1 MSIKPVDRAD
11 ADRADAAAK
20 GGATAQR
27 AVPAISD
34 AQLLSV
40 LDTAADGIIIIDEHG
55 VVITYNKACE
65 RLFGYSAAEMIGRNV
80 SEIMPPDMAHAHD
93 NYINNYLTTGRR
105 KIIGIGREVK
115 GRHRD
120 GTVIPVHLS
129 VGEAITSAGRQFIGI
144 LRDLRAR
151 NESEQ
156 RLNQL
161 QTNLVRMAR
170 VSAIDEMGAALAHE
184 LNQPLTALMLYLQA
198 VERACAKHSAV
209 NPMPAGVLGILEK
222 AVREAERAGSII
234 QRMRQ
239 FVEKR
244 DPVRRMVDLNPL
256 IEEAIELTLLGSP
269 PGTRIDRAL
278 APDLPKLLVD
288 PVQIQQV
295 VVNLVRN
302 GLEAVKTCDRQVV
315 TVSTRA
321 TDNGGA
327 MVVEDSGPGIRA
339 DAIQELF
346 KPFSSSKSRGLG
358 LGLAISRSIAQN
370 HGGELTVDPGGGG
383 RGASFTLHLPLSE
396 GDEQWAAAQ
405 LASDE

>member
-1 MSIKPVDRAD
+1 MP
-11 ADRADAAAK
+11 AAAANS
-20 GGATAQR
+20 ATPNHLANPTDFR
-27 AVPAISD
+27 N
-34 AQLLSV
+34 
-40 LDTAADGIIIIDEHG
+40 DEHG

-80 SEIMPPDMAHAHD
+80 IAIMPPDMAHMHD
-93 NYINNYLTTGRR
+93 NYINNFLTTGRR
-105 KIIGIGREVK
+105 KIIGIGREVR
-115 GRHRD
+115 GQHRD

-129 VGEAITSAGRQFIGI
+129 VGEASTSAGRQFIGI

-209 NPMPAGVLGILEK
+209 NPMPPGVLGILEK

-302 GLEAVKTCDRQVV
+302 ALEAVKNCDRQVV

-339 DAIQELF
+339 DAVQELF

-396 GDEQWAAAQ
+396 DDERWAAEQ

>member
-1 MSIKPVDRAD
+1 MPTKSMERAD
-11 ADRADAAAK
+11 TSAASGSPKRRAAP
-20 GGATAQR
+20 T
-27 AVPAISD
+27 ISD

-80 SEIMPPDMAHAHD
+80 IAIMPPDMAHVHD

-129 VGEAITSAGRQFIGI
+129 VGEASTSAGRQFIGI

-209 NPMPAGVLGILEK
+209 NPMPPGVLGILEK

-244 DPVRRMVDLNPL
+244 DPVRRRVDLNPL
-256 IEEAIELTLLGSP
+256 IEDAIELTLLGSP

-302 GLEAVKTCDRQVV
+302 GLEAVKKCDRQVV

-321 TDNGGA
+321 TDNGAA

-339 DAIQELF
+339 DAIPELF

-396 GDEQWAAAQ
+396 DDEQWAAEQ
-405 LASDE
+405 LAPND